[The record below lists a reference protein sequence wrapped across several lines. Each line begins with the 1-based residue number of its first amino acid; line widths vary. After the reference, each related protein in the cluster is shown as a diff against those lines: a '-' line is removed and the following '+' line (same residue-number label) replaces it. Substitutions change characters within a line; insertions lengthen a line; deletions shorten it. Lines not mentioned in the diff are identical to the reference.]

1 MRKLWY
7 FISIVVGLTSCYYP
21 DIQRDQVV
29 VLGHGGSGFVTLNNH
44 LPPNSEASIR
54 RAIEIQGA
62 DGIEVDV
69 QLTSDNQIVLYHDD
83 LLESSTNESGY
94 ISNRSLKEL
103 GGIRY
108 SGKGTAHSGKHTI
121 WSLAE
126 LVEYLNGFDAAYWIS
141 LNIQPQEE
149 IEDQD
154 YDTILV
160 ESLIQEIS
168 KYKHP
173 ERVFIESPEL
183 DHLEIGVNHSV
194 PNLKWMWVIDINE
207 SNITELRDI
216 GAHGFVTHFL
226 DEDEA
231 SVELA
236 RSNDL
241 DVVFYGLKIRQ
252 DFPRALDLQPDVVQ
266 TDNVPMTLSYLDQ

>member
-7 FISIVVGLTSCYYP
+7 LISIIVGLTSCYYP
-21 DIQRDQVV
+21 DIQRDQVI

-69 QLTSDNQIVLYHDD
+69 QLTADNRIVLYHDD
-83 LLESSTNESGY
+83 LLESSTSESGY
-94 ISNRSLKEL
+94 VSKLSLDEL
-103 GGIRY
+103 IKIKY
-108 SGKGTAHSGKHTI
+108 SGKGTALTGDHMI
-121 WSLAE
+121 WSLDA
-126 LVEYLNGFDAAYWIS
+126 LINYLNGFEVAHWIS

-149 IEDQD
+149 VDD
-154 YDTILV
+154 KSYDTTLV
-160 ESLIQEIS
+160 KTLIQAVS
-168 KYKHP
+168 KYNHP
-173 ERVFIESPEL
+173 ERVYIESPEL
-183 DHLEIGVNHSV
+183 NHLEIGVKSTV
-194 PNLKWMWVIDINE
+194 QSFKWMWVIDINQ
-207 SNITELRDI
+207 SNIEALSDI
-216 GAHGFVTHFL
+216 GADGFVTHFL

-236 RSNDL
+236 KSNGL

-252 DFPRALDLQPDVVQ
+252 DFPRALDLKPDVVQ
-266 TDNVPMTLSYLDQ
+266 TDNVPMTLSYLDR

>member
-7 FISIVVGLTSCYYP
+7 LISIVVGLTSCYYP

-83 LLESSTNESGY
+83 LLVSSTRESGY
-94 ISNRSLKEL
+94 VSKLSLDEVTK
-103 GGIRY
+103 IKY
-108 SGKGTAHSGKHTI
+108 SGKGTALTGDHMI
-121 WSLAE
+121 WSLDA
-126 LVEYLNGFDAAYWIS
+126 LIDYLNGFETAHWIS

-149 IEDQD
+149 VDD
-154 YDTILV
+154 KSYDTTLV
-160 ESLIQEIS
+160 ETLIQAVS
-168 KYKHP
+168 KYHHP
-173 ERVFIESPEL
+173 ERVYVESPEL
-183 DHLEIGVNHSV
+183 NHLEIGVKSSV
-194 PNLKWMWVIDINE
+194 QSFKWMWVIDINQ
-207 SNITELRDI
+207 SNIDALSDI

-236 RSNDL
+236 KSNGL

-252 DFPRALDLQPDVVQ
+252 DFPRALDLKPDVVQ
-266 TDNVPMTLSYLDQ
+266 TDNVPMTLSYLDR